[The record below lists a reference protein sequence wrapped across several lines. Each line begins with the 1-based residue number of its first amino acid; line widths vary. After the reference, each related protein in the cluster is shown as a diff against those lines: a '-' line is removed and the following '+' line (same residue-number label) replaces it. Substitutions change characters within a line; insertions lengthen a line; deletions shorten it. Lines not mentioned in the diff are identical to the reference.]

1 MALRRLCKSG
11 TSTREDDCEAIYV
24 SRPTKM
30 VAQGKI
36 IDAETASEMQ
46 NVAPDEAG
54 VELPIETILRAAG
67 TFLAEQGRPAMLV
80 EVSDFLA
87 GWNPTT

>member
-11 TSTREDDCEAIYV
+11 TSTREDDCEAVYV

-36 IDAETASEMQ
+36 LDAETAREMR
-46 NVAPDEAG
+46 NVAPDEDG
-54 VELPIETILRAAG
+54 VELPIETVLRAAAI
-67 TFLAEQGRPAMLV
+67 FLAEQGRPAMLA
-80 EVSDFLA
+80 EVTDFLA
-87 GWNPTT
+87 EWTPTA

>member
-46 NVAPDEAG
+46 NVAG
-54 VELPIETILRAAG
+54 VELPIETVLRAAG